1 MQFFKY
7 FVILYQFNESITQ
20 KLTIRHTEFLK
31 YNQPMY
37 VTWLY
42 FASVCGETFLSDIL
56 RLPFSLFKICDGLNS
71 MVESIQ
77 SLAEDQLWKASYNL
91 EQFLRIVPL
100 LDQYMRLVQHYLTL
114 YVASHRATSKLLSV
128 LLRLFT
134 DLTMKVSTIIERT
147 LRIVPLLDQYM
158 RLAQHFLTLYMAIH
172 RISLL

>member
-1 MQFFKY
+1 
-7 FVILYQFNESITQ
+7 
-20 KLTIRHTEFLK
+20 
-31 YNQPMY
+31 
-37 VTWLY
+37 
-42 FASVCGETFLSDIL
+42 
-56 RLPFSLFKICDGLNS
+56 

-147 LRIVPLLDQYM
+147 LRIAPLLDQYMRLVQHYLTLYVASHRATSKLLSVLLRLFTDLTMKVSTIIERTLRIAPLLDQYM